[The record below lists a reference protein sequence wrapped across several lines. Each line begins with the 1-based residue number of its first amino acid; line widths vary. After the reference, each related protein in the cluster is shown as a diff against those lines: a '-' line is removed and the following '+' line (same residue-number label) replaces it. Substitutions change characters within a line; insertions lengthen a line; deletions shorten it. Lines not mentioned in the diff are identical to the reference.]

1 VVRSG
6 VVQSAAVLQELSVG
20 RKPQLIEICLQE
32 GEAMSKTTGMY
43 EMDCFS
49 LPVPDMA
56 KKRNAQGLSTDDFR
70 RLLSELK
77 QRALSQRPFLRKLLH
92 RAIANG
98 APTEFPVLSH
108 VVPDPVGPS

>member
-1 VVRSG
+1 M
-6 VVQSAAVLQELSVG
+6 A
-20 RKPQLIEICLQE
+20 RKPQQIEISLEE
-32 GEAMSKTTGMY
+32 GEAMAKTTGMY
-43 EMDCFS
+43 ETDCFS
-49 LPVPDMA
+49 LPVPDMT

-77 QRALSQRPFLRKLLH
+77 QRSPSQRLFLRKLLH

-98 APTEFPVLSH
+98 APAEFPVPSH

>member
-1 VVRSG
+1 
-6 VVQSAAVLQELSVG
+6 VVQSAAVTRELPVG
-20 RKPQLIEICLQE
+20 RKPQLIESKLQE
-32 GEAMSKTTGMY
+32 GEVMSKTTGMY

-49 LPVPDMA
+49 LPVPDMG

-77 QRALSQRPFLRKLLH
+77 QRPRSERMFLRKLLH

-98 APTEFPVLSH
+98 APAEFPVLSH